1 MANTW
6 TVEAILTWIS
16 MHINYFT
23 LEFFSSS
30 AGGNCWDKTDRA
42 VLFAVL
48 LRLNLTAI
56 RIPFSIAFGLVTS
69 AKRKA
74 LARLQTIWSWRT
86 LWKSQRTLKE
96 ACQVW
101 VWGRRPLWSMTF
113 VIWSQACGLQLAFR
127 RPLAR
132 STGSYSESVILLVIG
147 HAVVARCFNLDS
159 RMNELRLH
167 IASEPPWA
175 TWHNFISQWPYSWN
189 VSRQIGAWIAVPALF
204 GIIAQ
209 AFDSHQIS
217 WKFGQMSFQQLTK
230 VSGSHPWVGSIGAGS
245 QVVVAIL
252 GKEQWSNTLLGY
264 VGVPS
269 VPSPSEVIAPRIM
282 IVWVVWQCQILVDKA
297 EVWSPLGTWICT
309 NFFQATLQANRVRDL
324 TFAVAFFKLSTSFQN
339 FRLCWPLFGSALPSE
354 SSPQI
359 AEEFSVNF
367 RACWVEGLEAYAQ
380 EAATQPWRPAR
391 WDIEIW
397 EGNACEAWCSCTILH
412 DVLARSYIYI
422 TSIQFLCTIW
432 FAREDPWTWTCTL
445 TELYLTH
452 TMVHFAT
459 HSPEP
464 HISARIIKE
473 LCETFQT
480 LDPIHMLRLSVHGIQ
495 CITSRSTLSLFS

>member
-86 LWKSQRTLKE
+86 LWKSQRTFKE

-147 HAVVARCFNLDS
+147 HAVLARCFNLDS

-175 TWHNFISQWPYSWN
+175 TWHNFISQGRILEMCPGKLAHGLLYLPFLASSLRHSTPMKFHEN
-189 VSRQIGAWIAVPALF
+189 LDRCHSNNSPKFLAPIRELAALEPGVRWWLLF
-204 GIIAQ
+204 LAKN
-209 AFDSHQIS
+209 S
-217 WKFGQMSFQQLTK
+217 GQT
-230 VSGSHPWVGSIGAGS
+230 
-245 QVVVAIL
+245 
-252 GKEQWSNTLLGY
+252 
-264 VGVPS
+264 
-269 VPSPSEVIAPRIM
+269 
-282 IVWVVWQCQILVDKA
+282 
-297 EVWSPLGTWICT
+297 
-309 NFFQATLQANRVRDL
+309 
-324 TFAVAFFKLSTSFQN
+324 
-339 FRLCWPLFGSALPSE
+339 LCWDMLGC
-354 SSPQI
+354 Q
-359 AEEFSVNF
+359 VCQV
-367 RACWVEGLEAYAQ
+367 RAKW
-380 EAATQPWRPAR
+380 
-391 WDIEIW
+391 
-397 EGNACEAWCSCTILH
+397 
-412 DVLARSYIYI
+412 
-422 TSIQFLCTIW
+422 
-432 FAREDPWTWTCTL
+432 
-445 TELYLTH
+445 
-452 TMVHFAT
+452 
-459 HSPEP
+459 
-464 HISARIIKE
+464 
-473 LCETFQT
+473 
-480 LDPIHMLRLSVHGIQ
+480 
-495 CITSRSTLSLFS
+495 